1 LSCRTRSVAAAP
13 SVPLTIRGP
22 RVSGMARAGETRGR
36 RRRAERGQ
44 RSGFWGQLFESWFVC
59 IRWPAEAR
67 GKRLCES
74 RRVDVYV
81 YVYVQGAVEK
91 VIRDRRRQDE
101 RPDLRLV
108 VPCPHHCGK
117 NPRPLANRGSADPTS
132 PRLVSFLWRRC
143 HARGSSAQDVGR
155 RAYRRLADKGHYRPF
170 SPTDIAA
177 RREAAPVKRHW

>member
-1 LSCRTRSVAAAP
+1 
-13 SVPLTIRGP
+13 
-22 RVSGMARAGETRGR
+22 VS
-36 RRRAERGQ
+36 
-44 RSGFWGQLFESWFVC
+44 
-59 IRWPAEAR
+59 
-67 GKRLCES
+67 
-74 RRVDVYV
+74 V

-91 VIRDRRRQDE
+91 VIRDTRRQDE

-108 VPCPHHCGK
+108 
-117 NPRPLANRGSADPTS
+117 
-132 PRLVSFLWRRC
+132 VSFLWRRC